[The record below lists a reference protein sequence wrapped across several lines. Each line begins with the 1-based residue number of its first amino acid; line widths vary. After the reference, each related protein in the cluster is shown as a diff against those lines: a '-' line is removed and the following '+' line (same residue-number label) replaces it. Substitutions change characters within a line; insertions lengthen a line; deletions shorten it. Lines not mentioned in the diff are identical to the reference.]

1 MTAHASNPG
10 QKPHPSAAPSH
21 ASPHSHA
28 HAHAQAHPH
37 PHGQAHADSHAHR
50 RTVAI
55 FGGTF
60 DPIHAG
66 HIAVAQAAQKRFHLD
81 AIYFT
86 PSSRPPHKSK
96 PALTPFVHRYAM
108 VSLACAD
115 HATFVPSLAEA
126 PMDGAAPHVFYTID
140 TVRRFHR
147 EHPEDHLY
155 FILGADQFLEIPT
168 WKNYESL
175 LDSCDFIIASRPGF
189 RLDALRLVIPPEK
202 IGRGPA
208 HDPHKIA
215 LRKSVVHLLT
225 TVSSHISSTEVRH
238 RLERRQTIHGLV
250 PARVEDYILGQALY
264 R

>member
-1 MTAHASNPG
+1 MTTHPAP
-10 QKPHPSAAPSH
+10 KPHVH
-21 ASPHSHA
+21 AHGHGGGHA
-28 HAHAQAHPH
+28 HAH
-37 PHGQAHADSHAHR
+37 R
-50 RTVAI
+50 RSVAL

-60 DPIHAG
+60 DPVHAA

-81 AIYFT
+81 AIYFV
-86 PSSRPPHKSK
+86 PSSRPPHKAK

-108 VSLACAD
+108 VALACGG
-115 HATFVPSLAEA
+115 HVNFHPSLAEA
-126 PMDGAAPHVFYTID
+126 PDAAPHVFYTYD

-147 EHPEDHLY
+147 EHPDDHLY

-168 WKNYESL
+168 WKNYEAL

-202 IGRGPA
+202 LGRTHG
-208 HDPHKIA
+208 HDAQKIA
-215 LRKSVVHLLT
+215 LRKSAVHLLT

-238 RLERRQTIHGLV
+238 RLERGQTIRGLV
-250 PARVEDYILGQALY
+250 PALVEEYILGQALY